1 MEKKDFFITPNN
13 TINNIKI
20 IEETR
25 LETYSDKSYFE
36 MGGQE
41 FFQEHSNNLK
51 YFFDV
56 IKIFQNLQTIF
67 KLD

>member
-20 IEETR
+20 IEEIR

-36 MGGQE
+36 TGG
-41 FFQEHSNNLK
+41 SR
-51 YFFDV
+51 
-56 IKIFQNLQTIF
+56 IFSRTLE
-67 KLD
+67 